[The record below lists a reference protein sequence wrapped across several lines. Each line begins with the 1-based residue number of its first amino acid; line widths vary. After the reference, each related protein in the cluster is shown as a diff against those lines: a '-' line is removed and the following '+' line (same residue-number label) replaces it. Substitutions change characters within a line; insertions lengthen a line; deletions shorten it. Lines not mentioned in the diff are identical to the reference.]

1 LSRKAHVT
9 LARPEPITV
18 RPPVADP
25 VIAALERAHR
35 PLSNDELAA
44 AMGVTKSEASKR
56 VAALAGMVRK
66 ERDGRR
72 VAISLH

>member
-1 LSRKAHVT
+1 MVVDPVLEV
-9 LARPEPITV
+9 LARA
-18 RPPVADP
+18 R
-25 VIAALERAHR
+25 R

-44 AMGVTKSEASKR
+44 AMGVTKGEASKR
-56 VAALAGMVRK
+56 VAALAGRLRK